1 MADVQASRTELDT
14 IVQKAVEW
22 TNAGGP
28 HLKGVNIQ
36 DIRSHF
42 EEMTLHKEA
51 PDVDLARLDRGDD
64 RSFVQGVVRCRKSCL
79 ECSK

>member
-28 HLKGVNIQ
+28 LLKGVNIQ
-36 DIRSHF
+36 GVMSHF

-51 PDVDLARLDRGDD
+51 PDVDMAHLERGDD
-64 RSFVQGVVRCRKSCL
+64 RSLKSCL